1 MTVIDDI
8 KSRLDITDVVSKYVT
23 LQRSGP
29 NSKANCPFHQEKTP
43 SFYVFPDRQ
52 SWRCFGACA
61 TGGDVFSFVMRA
73 ENLEFKDTLERL
85 AQQAGVELPK
95 RQERAEQRSA
105 TDINEEARVYF
116 QRLLASDRGKPAR
129 DYLERRGLSQE
140 AVEKFEMGL
149 SPGDGQSLRNH
160 LERQGF
166 SPQQM
171 DLAGVT
177 RTMDSGQ
184 QRDLFRGRL
193 MFPIRNGQG
202 GLGGFGARALDDSQ
216 PKYLN
221 SPRSPVFDKS
231 RILYALHL
239 AKDSARQQGVVIV
252 EGYMDAIAAHE
263 KGFTNVVASMGTA
276 ITEHQVAEIRRITGD
291 VTMALDAD
299 AAGQQAT
306 LRSLDSS
313 WRVFQSPVAGRAR
326 GSTLFQRPE
335 MADLKIAVMPEGQD
349 PDDLIRRSPEDWR
362 ELIEHGTPLV
372 EYLLG
377 ALSRE
382 SDPSTPQGKAHI
394 VGVVLPLIQAVP
406 EPFQQDHYFQK
417 LADTL
422 NVTRESLL
430 ASIDRPRT
438 ARRTANS
445 GPTQRRPA
453 APGPTKTQGDPVE
466 EYCLSLLL
474 RHSEQLGAEAD
485 ALRPEY
491 FRRLENREI
500 LNQWMWFCERGEF
513 QPAKS
518 LSEFVGEELQEA
530 LEDLLQREYP
540 PLEPHR
546 LSAAFQ
552 TCVTNLE
559 ARYLR
564 DLKVEEGMRFAEAA
578 TSPIEE
584 LYSDVLE
591 VNQRIKENQE
601 ARGSALKVRTPRG
614 R

>member
-1 MTVIDDI
+1 LTVIDDI

-23 LQRSGP
+23 LQRSGA

-116 QRLLASDRGKPAR
+116 QRLLASDRGKSAR

-140 AVEKFEMGL
+140 AVDKFEMGL

-160 LERQGF
+160 LEGQGF

-377 ALSRE
+377 ALARE

-438 ARRTANS
+438 ARRAANS
-445 GPTQRRPA
+445 APTQRRPA
-453 APGPTKTQGDPVE
+453 APGLTKTQGDPVE

-474 RHSEQLGAEAD
+474 RHSEQLGAETD

-518 LSEFVGEELQEA
+518 LSEFVAEELQEA
-530 LEDLLQREYP
+530 LDDLLQREYP

-601 ARGSALKVRTPRG
+601 ARGSALKVRTSRG

>member
-23 LQRSGP
+23 LQRSGA

-43 SFYVFPDRQ
+43 SFYVFPGRQ

-105 TDINEEARVYF
+105 TDINEETRAYF

-129 DYLERRGLSQE
+129 DYLERRGLSQQ
-140 AVEKFEMGL
+140 AVEKFELGL

-306 LRSLDSS
+306 LRSLDSLLEGLS
-313 WRVFQSPVAGRAR
+313 IAGR
-326 GSTLFQRPE
+326 RP
-335 MADLKIAVMPEGQD
+335 GQG
-349 PDDLIRRSPEDWR
+349 L
-362 ELIEHGTPLV
+362 HPLP
-372 EYLLG
+372 
-377 ALSRE
+377 ASR
-382 SDPSTPQGKAHI
+382 DG
-394 VGVVLPLIQAVP
+394 
-406 EPFQQDHYFQK
+406 
-417 LADTL
+417 
-422 NVTRESLL
+422 
-430 ASIDRPRT
+430 
-438 ARRTANS
+438 
-445 GPTQRRPA
+445 
-453 APGPTKTQGDPVE
+453 
-466 EYCLSLLL
+466 
-474 RHSEQLGAEAD
+474 
-485 ALRPEY
+485 
-491 FRRLENREI
+491 
-500 LNQWMWFCERGEF
+500 
-513 QPAKS
+513 
-518 LSEFVGEELQEA
+518 
-530 LEDLLQREYP
+530 
-540 PLEPHR
+540 
-546 LSAAFQ
+546 
-552 TCVTNLE
+552 
-559 ARYLR
+559 
-564 DLKVEEGMRFAEAA
+564 
-578 TSPIEE
+578 
-584 LYSDVLE
+584 
-591 VNQRIKENQE
+591 
-601 ARGSALKVRTPRG
+601 
-614 R
+614 

>member
-8 KSRLDITDVVSKYVT
+8 KSRLDITDVVSRYVT
-23 LQRSGP
+23 LQRSGS

-73 ENLEFKDTLERL
+73 ESLEFRDVLERL
-85 AQQAGVELPK
+85 AQQAGVALPK
-95 RQERAEQRSA
+95 KQERVEQRSA

-116 QRLLASDRGKPAR
+116 QKLLASDRGQAAR
-129 DYLERRGLSQE
+129 EYLKRRGLSEE
-140 AVEKFEMGL
+140 AVEKFELGL
-149 SPGDGQSLRNH
+149 SPPDGQSLRNH
-160 LERQGF
+160 LEQQGF
-166 SPQQM
+166 TPQQM
-171 DLAGVT
+171 EQAGVA
-177 RTMDSGQ
+177 RTMESGQ

-239 AKDSARQQGVVIV
+239 AKDSARRHGIVIV

-263 KGFTNVVASMGTA
+263 KGFTNAVASMGTA
-276 ITEHQVAEIRRITGD
+276 ITEHQVAEIRRITGN

-313 WRVFQSPVAGRAR
+313 WRVIQSPVAGRAR
-326 GSTLFQRPE
+326 GATLFQRPE
-335 MADLKIAVMPEGQD
+335 MAGLKIAVMPEGQD

-372 EYLLG
+372 EYLLS
-377 ALSRE
+377 ALVKE

-394 VGVVLPLIQAVP
+394 VGTVLPLIQAVP

-422 NVTRESLL
+422 GVTRDNLL
-430 ASIDRPRT
+430 ATIDRPRT
-438 ARRTANS
+438 ARRAANTA
-445 GPTQRRPA
+445 PAQRRSA
-453 APGPTKTQGDPVE
+453 APEITKIQGDPVE

-474 RHSEQLGAEAD
+474 RHPEELESETD
-485 ALRPEY
+485 TLRPEY

-500 LNQWMWFCERGEF
+500 FNQWLWASEKGQN
-513 QPAKS
+513 QPVES
-518 LSEFVGEELQEA
+518 LSEFLGEELQEA
-530 LEDLLQREYP
+530 LETLLQREYP
-540 PLEPHR
+540 RLEPHR
-546 LSAAFQ
+546 LPAAFQ
-552 TCVTNLE
+552 TCVANLE

-578 TSPIEE
+578 SGASEE
-584 LYSDVLE
+584 SYSDVLE

-601 ARGSALKVRTPRG
+601 ARGAALKVRTPRG